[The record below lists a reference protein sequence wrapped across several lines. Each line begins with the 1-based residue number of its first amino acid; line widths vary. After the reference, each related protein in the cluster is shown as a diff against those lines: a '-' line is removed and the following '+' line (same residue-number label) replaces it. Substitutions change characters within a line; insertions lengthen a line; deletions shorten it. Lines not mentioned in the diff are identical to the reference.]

1 MDRNTHYLGGWWV
14 DGKVTAQSR
23 GFQLKICPYWF
34 FGRGFGPKAGVGSP
48 PAFGL
53 TVQFLLFVK
62 TVLKQICLIRK
73 TVKKQFII

>member
-1 MDRNTHYLGGWWV
+1 MEGQIWTEIPITLVDWWV

-23 GFQLKICPYWF
+23 GFHLKICPYWF

-62 TVLKQICLIRK
+62 AQ
-73 TVKKQFII
+73 